1 MIKHLGVKF
10 RGCKSNQLM
19 TNHGTA
25 SPLLGR
31 VQRRDGP
38 RFPGLTAAF
47 LVCPQP
53 LRVPRSV
60 PRSAGQR
67 SGCGHSSSGCGLAGT
82 ESPAD
87 TDLLWFQKLS
97 VATGTASPVPW
108 GWAQLAHPQLAHT
121 AESQEG
127 DVSARQEPERFYLG
141 TLWTCHIFLPGLACP
156 CLMYNPCCVSQARFP
171 LIV

>member
-67 SGCGHSSSGCGLAGT
+67 SGCGHGSLGCGLAGT

-87 TDLLWFQKLS
+87 TDLLWFPKLS
-97 VATGTASPVPW
+97 VAAGTASPVPW
-108 GWAQLAHPQLAHT
+108 GWAQLAHPHCRKPGGRCQRKTGARKVLSWHPLDM
-121 AESQEG
+121 SHFPPRSG
-127 DVSARQEPERFYLG
+127 LSLPDV
-141 TLWTCHIFLPGLACP
+141 
-156 CLMYNPCCVSQARFP
+156 
-171 LIV
+171 